1 MSSDFTDGYK
11 KFLEFIER
19 NKKIIEKYPD
29 VSMTEYPDTLFYL
42 CSIVNQYIIT
52 EFKYHTSENIEL
64 VWNKFRYEYAWGC
77 TVVVLKG
84 SGTCRT
90 LTYKD
95 LDKITDEMLDKF
107 YSENIEKW
115 KNLEKEQ
122 KELNIKN
129 KLKSLK
135 RDFI

>member
-1 MSSDFTDGYK
+1 MNDFTDGYK
-11 KFLEFIER
+11 KFLKFIER

-42 CSIVNQYIIT
+42 CTVVNQYIIT
-52 EFKYHTSENIEL
+52 EFKYHTSEEIEL
-64 VWNKFRYEYAWGC
+64 GWTKLRYEYAWGC
-77 TVVVLKG
+77 NVVVLKG
-84 SGTCRT
+84 SSTCRI

-107 YSENIEKW
+107 YSENVEKW

-122 KELNIKN
+122 KKLNIRN
-129 KLKSLK
+129 KMKSLK
-135 RDFI
+135 RDFV

>member
-1 MSSDFTDGYK
+1 MNDFTDAYK

-29 VSMTEYPDTLFYL
+29 VSMIEYPDTLFYL
-42 CSIVNQYIIT
+42 CSVVNQYIIT
-52 EFKYHTSENIEL
+52 KFKYHTSENIEL
-64 VWNKFRYEYAWGC
+64 DWTKLRYEYAWGC
-77 TVVVLKG
+77 NVVVLKG
-84 SGTCRT
+84 SSTCRT

-107 YSENIEKW
+107 YSENVEKW

-122 KELNIKN
+122 KKLNIRN
-129 KLKSLK
+129 KMKSLK
-135 RDFI
+135 RDFV